1 MAQATGLAGWLEMRR
16 VWGGV
21 PGGLVIDKHKDA
33 AHSAAIEQLP
43 PPEMVVLPLRQHIGA
58 PLSPRVA
65 VKDTVKAGQVVADC
79 EAPMSACLHS
89 PISGKVRA
97 IEPRPHPSGPE
108 QPAIVI
114 QGDGEDAFEELEG
127 HDPETATSEQI
138 VEAARKAGLVGLG
151 GAAFPT
157 GFKLGG
163 PVRPEVLI
171 LNGMECEPF
180 LGKDYRVM
188 LERPMDVVAGIQ
200 LMARALGDP
209 KVVIATTSDKAAA
222 AEALRN
228 VAPSSYEV
236 RVMPSIYP
244 AGAEVV
250 LTHAITGKAVPRGQ
264 LPMAVGAVVHNV
276 ETAVAL
282 LAAVRDGRPLI
293 SKALTV
299 GGPGA
304 VATRNFEVRVGTSV
318 AEVLAAAGGIRE
330 QTTTVLSGGPMF
342 GMTLHGLNVPVV
354 KGTTGITVL
363 VGERPPAGPCIR
375 CGRCL
380 DACPRGLNPSLLS
393 VHVDA
398 DVVDADDKPDFCI
411 ECGSCAYVCP
421 ENRHL
426 VQAFR
431 LAKARLREAKRA
443 G

>member
-1 MAQATGLAGWLEMRR
+1 MAEKTGVAGWLEMRR
-16 VWGGV
+16 VWGRV
-21 PGGLVIDKHKDA
+21 PGGLVIDKHKQA
-33 AHSAAIEQLP
+33 GHMAPIEALP
-43 PPEMVVLPLRQHIGA
+43 PPELAVLPLRQHIGA
-58 PLSPRVA
+58 PLKPTVEP
-65 VKDTVKAGQVVADC
+65 KDTVKAGQVIADC
-79 EAPMSACLHS
+79 EAPVSACLHA
-89 PISGKVRA
+89 PISGKIKA

-114 QGDGEDAFEELEG
+114 QGDGEDEWVELEG
-127 HDPETATSEQI
+127 RDPETANPEEI
-138 VEAARKAGLVGLG
+138 ADAARRAGLVGLG

-157 GFKLGG
+157 GFKLSS

-171 LNGMECEPF
+171 LNGMECEPY
-180 LGKDYRVM
+180 LGKDYRIM
-188 LERPMDVVAGIQ
+188 LERPMDVVVGAR
-200 LMARALGDP
+200 LMARALGGP
-209 KVVIATTSDKAAA
+209 KVVIATTKDKADA
-222 AEALRN
+222 AEALRR
-228 VAPSSYEV
+228 VAPPSYDI

-250 LTHAITGKAVPRGQ
+250 LTHAITGRAVPRGQ

-282 LAAVRDGRPLI
+282 LAAVRDGRPLV

-304 VATRNFEVRVGTSV
+304 GSTRNFDVRIGTSV
-318 AEVLAAAGGIRE
+318 AEVLAAAGGIDE
-330 QTTTVLSGGPMF
+330 STTSVLSGGPMF
-342 GMTLHGLNVPVV
+342 GMTLFGLNVPVV

-363 VGERPPAGPCIR
+363 TGERPSAGPCIR

-398 DVVDADDKPDFCI
+398 DVVEAEDQPDFCI

-421 ENRHL
+421 ESRHL

-431 LAKARLREAKRA
+431 LAKAKLREAKRA